1 MTRRPSLAILLV
13 VMGVCFVFGILMVL
27 VSQSGRP
34 ASASPTPT
42 PTFISPQRPDQQ
54 TILILGVDG
63 LAETTPKLE
72 AVWIATYRLPA
83 KDLFLL
89 GVPTDLKPD
98 EDSPNR
104 LSDLFAWSAERGV
117 DPAFI
122 QELQLIVPLP
132 MNAVVVLDEEGF
144 GALID
149 YLGGIEVNGAEMSGA
164 QVRSVVG
171 LLRDNPSALLT
182 TQQHFVVAMA
192 ARVSSLDSHPD
203 LSPLLELLPD
213 HAFISVDIKVLV
225 DEVAPLLPLRPETIH
240 IDLPWAQAS
249 PPPQSP

>member
-1 MTRRPSLAILLV
+1 MV
-13 VMGVCFVFGILMVL
+13 VCFVFGILTVL
-27 VSQSGRP
+27 VSQPGRP

-54 TILILGVDG
+54 TILILGVDR
-63 LAETTPKLE
+63 LAETAPKLE

-89 GVPTDLKPD
+89 GMPTDLQPD
-98 EDSPNR
+98 EDSPQR
-104 LSDLFAWSAERGV
+104 LGDLFAWSGERGV

-122 QELQLIVPLP
+122 RELQLIVPLP

-144 GALID
+144 GAIID
-149 YLGGIEVNGAEMSGA
+149 YLGGIDVNGVEMSGA
-164 QVRSVVG
+164 QVIGVIG
-171 LLRDNPSALLT
+171 LLRDNPPALLS
-182 TQQHFVVAMA
+182 TQQHFVEAMS

-203 LSPLLELLPD
+203 LSPLLELLPE
-213 HAFISVDIKVLV
+213 HAFISVDVKVLV

-240 IDLPWAQAS
+240 IDLPWAQATTQPPS
-249 PPPQSP
+249 P

>member
-13 VMGVCFVFGILMVL
+13 VMVVCFMFGILTVL
-27 VSQSGRP
+27 ASQPGRL

-63 LAETTPKLE
+63 LAETAPKLE

-89 GVPTDLKPD
+89 GVPTNLKPD
-98 EDSPNR
+98 EDAPSR
-104 LSDLFAWSAERGV
+104 LSDLFAFSAERGV

-132 MNAVVVLDEEGF
+132 MNAVVVLDEQAF
-144 GALID
+144 GVTID
-149 YLGGIEVNGAEMSGA
+149 YLGGIQVNGAEMNGA
-164 QVRSVVG
+164 QVISVVG
-171 LLRDNPSALLT
+171 LLRENPSALLT
-182 TQQHFVVAMA
+182 AQQHFVEAMT

-203 LSPLLELLPD
+203 LSPLLELLPE
-213 HAFISVDIKVLV
+213 HAFISVDVKALV
-225 DEVAPLLPLRPETIH
+225 DEVAPLLPLRPEAIH

-249 PPPQSP
+249 PQPQSP

>member
-1 MTRRPSLAILLV
+1 MTRRPSLTILLV
-13 VMGVCFVFGILMVL
+13 VMVVCFIFGILTVL
-27 VSQSGRP
+27 ASQPGLP
-34 ASASPTPT
+34 VSASPTPT

-63 LAETTPKLE
+63 LAETAPKLE

-98 EDSPNR
+98 GDSPNR
-104 LSDLFAWSAERGV
+104 LSDLFAWSAEGGV

-144 GALID
+144 GAIID

-164 QVRSVVG
+164 QVISVVG
-171 LLRDNPSALLT
+171 LLRDNPPALLT
-182 TQQHFVVAMA
+182 TQQHFVEAMT
-192 ARVSSLDSHPD
+192 ARISSLDSNPN

-213 HAFISVDIKVLV
+213 HAFISVDVKVLV

-240 IDLPWAQAS
+240 VDLPWAQATTH
-249 PPPQSP
+249 PQSP